1 MTSNVNIVTDE
12 KNDVLM
18 VANRAIRNVGRQKM
32 ATVLFEG
39 REIQAPVVT
48 GMSGD
53 SQTEIVSGLKEGDV
67 VVVGTTTTTQNRG
80 FGGGR
85 VDRAERSWFQGDEA
99 EQRQVDSHRQQ
110 EMGEVENDRDR

>member
-1 MTSNVNIVTDE
+1 VVNYPVTVAVKNPPPGVKTGMTSNVNIVTDQ

-39 REIQAPVVT
+39 RQIQAPVVT

-53 SQTEIVSGLKEGDV
+53 SQTEIVSGLNEGDV
-67 VVVGTTTTTQNRG
+67 VVVGTTTTTQNSG
-80 FGGGR
+80 FGGPGGGGGFGPGGPGR
-85 VDRAERSWFQGDEA
+85 
-99 EQRQVDSHRQQ
+99 
-110 EMGEVENDRDR
+110 